1 MFYYFLLP
9 LDSYVGFLN
18 VFRYI
23 SFRAL
28 MAMLTA
34 FLFSLAFYPWFMR
47 WLRAQQRGQTNIRA
61 DVPLNHL
68 KKSGTPT
75 MGGLMII
82 VATLFSLFCW
92 GNGGDIILWGAVVVF
107 IGFGLIGMVD
117 DLQKVTKQT
126 KKAGKMLANG
136 GLPGWVRL
144 LLGGG
149 ISVLGYF
156 FIRYASEDT
165 NLSTTL
171 YFPFFKDL
179 SINFGWGF
187 LLVMA
192 VVVVGSANAV
202 NLTDGLDGLA
212 IGPILIVTAVFGFI
226 SYLVGN
232 SIYADYLQIHHVDDS
247 GELAVLCAAIIGAG
261 LGFLWFNAPPAMI
274 FMGDTGSLALGGVMG
289 YIAVA
294 TKHEIVL
301 AIAGMLFVVEAMSVM
316 LQVGYFKY
324 SKMKYK
330 AGRRIFLM
338 APLHHHYEKKG
349 LAETHIVIRFWIVA
363 GICAL
368 IALSTLKLR

>member
-1 MFYYFLLP
+1 MLYHFLPP
-9 LDSYVGFLN
+9 LDSFFGLFN

-34 FLFSLAFYPWFMR
+34 FLFSLTFYPWFMA
-47 WLRAQQRGQTNIRA
+47 WLRAQQRGQSNIRV
-61 DVPLNHL
+61 DVPENHL

-82 VATLFSLFCW
+82 VATLFSLLFW
-92 GNGGDIILWGAVVVF
+92 GNGSNIILWGAVVVF
-107 IGFGLIGMVD
+107 VGFGLIGMVD
-117 DLQKVTKQT
+117 DLQKVTKKN
-126 KKAGKMLANG
+126 KKQDG
-136 GLPGWVRL
+136 GLSGRVRL
-144 LLGGG
+144 LLGAI
-149 ISVLGYF
+149 ISVVGFL
-156 FIRYASEDT
+156 FIKYSGDDT
-165 NLSTTL
+165 VVSTSL

-179 SINFGWGF
+179 SINFGWMF

-192 VVVVGSANAV
+192 FVVVGSANAV

-212 IGPILIVTAVFGFI
+212 IGPILVVTAVFGFI

-232 SIYADYLQIHHVDDS
+232 SNYADYLQIHHVANS

-289 YIAVA
+289 YVAVA
-294 TKHEIVL
+294 VKHEIVL
-301 AIAGMLFVVEAMSVM
+301 AIAGFLFVIEALSVM

-324 SKMKYK
+324 SKMKYNT
-330 AGRRIFLM
+330 GRRIFLM

>member
-1 MFYYFLLP
+1 MFYHFWP
-9 LDSYVGFLN
+9 QLDDLYGLFN

-23 SFRAL
+23 SFRSL

-34 FLFSLAFYPWFMR
+34 FLFSLAIYPCFMR
-47 WLRAQQRGQTNIRA
+47 WLSGQQRGQSNIRA
-61 DVPLNHL
+61 DVPKNHL

-82 VATLFSLFCW
+82 VATLFSLFLW
-92 GNGGDIILWGAVVVF
+92 GNGSNVILWGAVVMF
-107 IGFGLIGMVD
+107 AGFGLIGMVD
-117 DLQKVTKQT
+117 DLQKVRKLN
-126 KKAGKMLANG
+126 KKNG
-136 GLPGWVRL
+136 GGLSGLARL
-144 LLGGG
+144 SLGAML
-149 ISVLGYF
+149 SVIGFL
-156 FIRYASEDT
+156 FIYHASEDKYI
-165 NLSTTL
+165 STML
-171 YFPFFKDL
+171 YFPFFKEVMVQ
-179 SINFGWGF
+179 FGWWF
-187 LLVMA
+187 LLV
-192 VVVVGSANAV
+192 VFLVVVGAANAV

-212 IGPILIVTAVFGFI
+212 IGPILVVAAVFGMI

-232 SIYADYLQIHHVDDS
+232 SIYSNYLQLHHVPNS

-261 LGFLWFNAPPAMI
+261 LGFLWYNAPPAMI
-274 FMGDTGSLALGGVMG
+274 FMGDTGSLALGGTLG

-294 TKHEIVL
+294 TKHELVL
-301 AIAGMLFVVEAMSVM
+301 AMAGALFVIEALSVM

-324 SKMKYK
+324 SKIKYRS
-330 AGRRIFLM
+330 GRRIFLM